1 MAHAEGGVA
10 VGSTSEKTRD
20 QPGCDGRLDDLI
32 ARARD
37 LCPVL
42 AAAAVTERWAG
53 VRPKAPGNAPM
64 VGRLEGFDRLI
75 VAARGYK
82 ISLGIAHLVGDAV
95 AAMIRGEPPRHPLP
109 PEFAPERHLAR
120 QPAA

>member
-1 MAHAEGGVA
+1 MLAAEAPQGLPVIQGDGLYIVAHAEGGVA

-75 VAARGYK
+75 VAARATRSASGSP
-82 ISLGIAHLVGDAV
+82 IW
-95 AAMIRGEPPRHPLP
+95 
-109 PEFAPERHLAR
+109 LATR
-120 QPAA
+120 WRR